1 MIVQSNRKIVRKKQG
16 LDKVNCHSSKFLQ
29 MDPAFPRAGQEA
41 TRGMGKNPKEHSGAP
56 WLQNVQ
62 FISPVMSTST
72 QQGKHI
78 NQDVKTHWLQMT
90 ETKVKVA

>member
-16 LDKVNCHSSKFLQ
+16 LDKVNCHSSKFLK
-29 MDPAFPRAGQEA
+29 MDPAFPRAGQRQPEGWE
-41 TRGMGKNPKEHSGAP
+41 RIPKEHSGAP

-62 FISPVMSTST
+62 FLSPVMSTST

-78 NQDVKTHWLQMT
+78 NQDVKTHYC
-90 ETKVKVA
+90 K